1 MMNKFARTILAVATA
16 VATATSLA
24 GCSEDQTAGKEAVAV
39 GGTFSFVSPGGQT
52 VITYPESERQPVQS
66 FSGESLMKDGET
78 ISLDDYAG
86 QVVVLNA
93 WGQWCG
99 PCRAEVDDLEEIHER
114 LGGNGTV
121 LGINVRDPQ
130 KDAAR
135 DFVTDNGVTYPS
147 IYDPSFRTAAALGG
161 IPATVI
167 PTTIV
172 LDKQHR
178 PAAVF
183 LTEVTTDDLAPIIDE
198 LVN

>member
-1 MMNKFARTILAVATA
+1 MMHKLATVILSSAVAAAALT
-16 VATATSLA
+16 
-24 GCSEDQTAGKEAVAV
+24 GCSEDQTAGKDAVAV
-39 GGTFSFVSPGGQT
+39 GGSFSFVSPGGQT
-52 VITYPESERQPVQS
+52 VITYPEEERQPVQS
-66 FSGESLMKDGET
+66 FSGESLMEDGAT
-78 ISLDDYAG
+78 ISLDDYKDK
-86 QVVVLNA
+86 VVVLNA

-99 PCRAEVDDLEEIHER
+99 PCRAEVDDLEAIHEE
-114 LGGNGTV
+114 LGDEGTV

-135 DFVTDNGVTYPS
+135 DFVVDNGVTYPS
-147 IYDPSFRTAAALGG
+147 IYDPPFRTAAALGG

-183 LTEVTTDDLAPIIDE
+183 LTEVTVDDLRPIVEE
-198 LVN
+198 LVG